1 MIAKKIYVTDNIS
14 QIFKLLG
21 KCVKKNGM
29 TGVIYSTTT
38 GYLEEKYIKCSQCGF
53 FFFKIEQAVQVN
65 YRFSEGEII
74 M

>member
-53 FFFKIEQAVQVN
+53 FFF
-65 YRFSEGEII
+65 
-74 M
+74 